1 MTGGA
6 LDEAARNT
14 TGGSERPAKYDILIL
29 DGAHKHSLT
38 AARSLARSGL
48 RVAIG
53 ESPTQFLQN
62 QKPAS
67 FYSRYCAHALVLPN
81 YVTEQD
87 EYVEAIFA
95 FVRDNGIRVVLPVGD
110 ANITLLAP
118 HRERFKEFG
127 CMLAIASDAALEI
140 ANDKVRTLEVA
151 TKLDIPYPKS
161 IPVTGVEDLR
171 AAEAEFGYPF
181 VLKPTVSWTGA
192 VALRAVPCEV
202 MNEAE
207 GMEATTRFLAT
218 GCEVLAQQLATGSR
232 EGVSLFIVNGELL
245 AYCGCLALRT
255 TPPLG
260 GVSAMRESIPVPAD
274 LLEAAVNLATT
285 IGVEGP
291 SEVEFR
297 RDANGRPLLMEI
309 NARLAG
315 TLENAVNSG
324 VNFPLMIWQWGT
336 GQPIEPVKSYRTGVR
351 TRWLAGDARW
361 LWDGAM
367 RPGRPDSVTPA
378 RGLWTFTSEFFRTR
392 HYDFVDRYDMRP
404 AVAEI
409 RDTAAIIRE
418 QWDNRKQWRE
428 DRERYPEPGSIR
440 TPKAK

>member
-6 LDEAARNT
+6 LDGAARNKA
-14 TGGSERPAKYDILIL
+14 GGSERPAKYDILIL

-87 EYVEAIFA
+87 EYVEAILA

-118 HRERFKEFG
+118 QRERFAEHG
-127 CMLAIASDAALEI
+127 CFIAVASDASLEI

-151 TKLDIPYPKS
+151 EKLGIDYPRS
-161 IPVTGVEDLR
+161 INVSGVEDLR
-171 AAEAEFGYPF
+171 AAEAQFGYPF
-181 VLKPTVSWTGA
+181 VVKPTVSWTGA
-192 VALRAVPCEV
+192 VADRMAPVEV
-202 MNEAE
+202 VNETEA
-207 GMEATTRFLAT
+207 MEATNRYLAT
-218 GCEVLAQQLATGSR
+218 GCEVLAQQFATGRR
-232 EGVSLFIVNGELL
+232 EGVSLFIVNGEV
-245 AYCGCLALRT
+245 YGHCGCIAHRT
-255 TPPLG
+255 TPPMG
-260 GVSAMRESIPVPAD
+260 GVSAMRESFAVPED
-274 LLEAAVNLATT
+274 LLSSAVNLATT

-297 RDANGRPLLMEI
+297 RDAKGKPLLMEI

-315 TLENAVNSG
+315 TLENAVHSG
-324 VNFPLMIWQWGT
+324 VDFPWMIWQWGT
-336 GQPIEPVKSYRTGVR
+336 GQPITRVTSYQTGVR
-351 TRWLAGDARW
+351 TRWLAGDMRW
-361 LWDGAM
+361 LWEGVMKSD
-367 RPGRPDSVTPA
+367 RPDSVSA
-378 RGLWTFTSEFFRTR
+378 VSGLWTFTSEFFRTR
-392 HYDFVDRYDMRP
+392 HYDFVDRRDMRP
-404 AVAEI
+404 AVAEL
-409 RDTAAIIRE
+409 RDTAGIIRK
-418 QWDNRKQWRE
+418 QWDNRRQWRQQQKQ
-428 DRERYPEPGSIR
+428 DS
-440 TPKAK
+440 